1 MELFYASLPVCRT
14 LVSADLAPWFNGNNT
29 AISADAQTNGVDAV
43 AIGYGARVVGFV
55 DDAWNRAASGAV
67 A

>member
-1 MELFYASLPVCRT
+1 M
-14 LVSADLAPWFNGNNT
+14 SADLAPWFNGNNT